1 MSKYENKIRK
11 RRKTLFIVEGNH
23 EKNVLFEL
31 MIACFP
37 ELDIKMDDIWIYG
50 TNIYMLYEDI
60 KNEYGC
66 DWVKYNDD
74 IDLPYVISKKKNM
87 KELRYKEDFINIIL
101 VFDYERHD
109 PRFSVQKIED
119 MQKIFIDVT
128 DMGKLYINYPMIESY
143 QNFKSL
149 PDNEFINR
157 KILETLQRGAEYKRL
172 VQNESMI
179 QNLIGFKHKIEDTLH
194 KSFHILDD
202 KIRMECCDRILNIS
216 DDKNLLE
223 KLHEVLESVIC
234 EDELQTAKY
243 QYKHWIMNMNYL
255 NKKMSYWGYMREIFK
270 QIIYHNIRKAEYIQ
284 NNHEELDFNKYR
296 ECFDTLDL
304 IKILKIQND
313 VSSDVETGFIWVL
326 STCLFLIP
334 DYNFSLI
341 ETKVK
346 GYS

>member
-1 MSKYENKIRK
+1 MQS
-11 RRKTLFIVEGNH
+11 
-23 EKNVLFEL
+23 
-31 MIACFP
+31 
-37 ELDIKMDDIWIYG
+37 IKG
-50 TNIYMLYEDI
+50 LY
-60 KNEYGC
+60 
-66 DWVKYNDD
+66 
-74 IDLPYVISKKKNM
+74 
-87 KELRYKEDFINIIL
+87 
-101 VFDYERHD
+101 
-109 PRFSVQKIED
+109 
-119 MQKIFIDVT
+119 
-128 DMGKLYINYPMIESY
+128 
-143 QNFKSL
+143 
-149 PDNEFINR
+149 
-157 KILETLQRGAEYKRL
+157 
-172 VQNESMI
+172 
-179 QNLIGFKHKIEDTLH
+179 IGFKHKIEDTLH

-255 NKKMSYWGYMREIFK
+255 NKKMSYWGYMREI
-270 QIIYHNIRKAEYIQ
+270 Y
-284 NNHEELDFNKYR
+284 NKYR